1 MASNRHDE
9 EEEAQYARLRL
20 LIQDAAFMRPYVK
33 RALQQ
38 VGGARGE
45 WCDILHLRN
54 FVGMFY
60 VLHGSSVTPGWVQEM
75 LAAWQTLT

>member
-38 VGGARGE
+38 VCWAGQGHVALALCWAGQGHVALALWGVE
-45 WCDILHLRN
+45 
-54 FVGMFY
+54 Y
-60 VLHGSSVTPGWVQEM
+60 QVLVVLLS
-75 LAAWQTLT
+75 L